1 MNKKSLIRIVG
12 VVAAVAVVI
21 VVTQIIKAGNKPEE
35 LPPPIRPV
43 KTMLVADTPSQFRRV
58 MPGRL
63 EASETV
69 DLSFLTA
76 GDLIELPIKEGDRLV
91 KGDLI
96 AKLDARD
103 AQNRFNAARAD
114 FVLAESELDRNKTLF
129 DEELISAAEFEAKKR
144 TFDVTVAAFDT
155 AVKAVED
162 TEIRAPFDGLVAQ
175 RNVDNFQKVQAGQI
189 IVTFFNP
196 SGFDIV
202 VDLPESLVSQI
213 PYYTSEIHAEFQQAP
228 GREFPLDV
236 KEFATVADTYTK
248 SYALTLSMDR
258 PEDVLILPN
267 MTVTVNIDFTR
278 KAVIDDSQYLVPA
291 SAIVYNVESDEAVI
305 WVVDESS
312 MTVNPKT
319 VQADRTQGGDVVVE
333 GGLSAGDI
341 IVIAG
346 GTFLNRDQQVRFLEG

>member
-1 MNKKSLIRIVG
+1 MNTKRLIRIG
-12 VVAAVAVVI
+12 SVVVVVAVVI
-21 VVTQIIKAGNKPEE
+21 VITQMIKARNIPEE
-35 LPPPIRPV
+35 LLPPIRPV
-43 KTMLVADTPSQFRRV
+43 KTMVVADTPSQFRRV
-58 MPGRL
+58 LPGRL

-69 DLSFLTA
+69 DLSFLTS

-96 AKLDARD
+96 ARIDARD
-103 AQNRFNAARAD
+103 AQSGFNAARAD

-129 DEELISAAEFEAKKR
+129 DEELISAAEFDSKRR
-144 TFDVTVAAFDT
+144 TFDVTLAAFDT

-162 TEIRAPFDGLVAQ
+162 TEIRAPFDGMVAQ
-175 RNVDNFQKVQAGQI
+175 SNVDNFQKVQAGQV
-189 IVTFFNP
+189 IVIFFNP
-196 SGFDIV
+196 AGFDITIDV
-202 VDLPESLVSQI
+202 PESLVTQI

-228 GREFPLDV
+228 GRIFPLEV

-248 SYALTLSMDR
+248 SYSLTLSMDR

-278 KAVIDDSQYLVPA
+278 KAVIDSNEYLVPA
-291 SAIVYNVESDEAVI
+291 SAIVYNVDSDEAVV

-312 MTVNPKT
+312 MTVNPKP
-319 VQADRTQGGDVVVE
+319 VDADRTQGGDVIIE
-333 GGLSAGDI
+333 GGLNAGEI

-346 GTFLNRDQQVRFLEG
+346 GNFLNRDQQVRFFEG